1 VGALTVSPSR
11 GNDDKHW
18 KLMIFGTALEAAA
31 VSMPGNVVKCRN
43 ARGKKAIILEKNEL
57 SDIQLYIISL

>member
-1 VGALTVSPSR
+1 
-11 GNDDKHW
+11 
-18 KLMIFGTALEAAA
+18 MIFGTALEAAA

-43 ARGKKAIILEKNEL
+43 ARGKKAIILEKNEP